1 DREIARVALCTLRAG
16 RARAPG
22 SACAAGSAVG
32 PRGSLC
38 ADELREIDGRLLL
51 LARVANDHDA
61 RLLDAHG
68 SIQAAPDERERGCSD
83 GDETNGVHENPP
95 AHMPATSGVAG
106 GYLGVSSLGGGVT
119 SQPCRSR
126 SPKGFREMKT
136 GCPRPRLG

>member
-68 SIQAAPDERERGCSD
+68 SIHAARDERERGCSD
-83 GDETNGVHENPP
+83 GDETNTVHE
-95 AHMPATSGVAG
+95 
-106 GYLGVSSLGGGVT
+106 SSLTWRRRAGRCEARGKVRPP
-119 SQPCRSR
+119 QLMPICRL
-126 SPKGFREMKT
+126 
-136 GCPRPRLG
+136 PRG